1 MGLLHNSVTC
11 LLCGEVLVS
20 NYTHD
25 YKQCSCENETMV
37 DGGLSYVRYGGKDLD
52 KVKPFSVTTEDPFDV
67 QREYFE
73 WGTYGKDGD
82 QPLSWVKLK
91 DMSLGHLEAVKDVRD
106 IFKEEIK
113 YREKNGIY

>member
-1 MGLLHNSVTC
+1 MELLHNSAKC
-11 LLCGEVLVS
+11 LVCGEVLVS
-20 NYTHD
+20 RHTHD
-25 YKQCSCENETMV
+25 YKQCSCENKTSV

-52 KVKPFSVTTEDPFDV
+52 KVRFFSVTTEDSFED

-82 QPLSWVKLK
+82 QPLSWIKLK
-91 DMSLGHLEAVKDVRD
+91 DMSLEHLEAVKDVRV

-113 YREKNGIY
+113 YREKNGIH